1 MTLKV
6 RRTKKYIP
14 RRSSKLIKLN
24 KQRLS
29 DLETMIQSDVGQ
41 LLSSAKEGSNPNISA
56 ISQKTKTDFL
66 KFGPDMQ
73 KIADELGG
81 AFPKKV
87 SVFLSSI
94 DKVLHSQKEDS
105 ATFHFLVDDAKI
117 KSCFKATQS
126 LEQALLK

>member
-6 RRTKKYIP
+6 RRTKPYTP
-14 RRSSKLIKLN
+14 RRSSKLMKLN

-29 DLETMIQSDVGQ
+29 DLENMIQSNVGQ
-41 LLSSAKEGSNPNISA
+41 LLSRAKEGSNPHIQS
-56 ISQKTKTDFL
+56 ISQKTKGVLL

-73 KIADELGG
+73 KIAYELGG

-87 SVFLSSI
+87 SAFLASI
-94 DKVLHSQKEDS
+94 DKVLHNQKEDS
-105 ATFHFLVDDAKI
+105 ATFHFLVDDTEI
-117 KSCFKATQS
+117 QSCFKATQS